1 MVLNI
6 AEITR
11 GDAIGL
17 SIVVV
22 AIFMSVISIIWCIKS
37 KCRSYGAMLL
47 SIIAAIICWIGTAI
61 ILIL

>member
-17 SIVVV
+17 SIDVV
-22 AIFMSVISIIWCIKS
+22 AIFMSVIS